1 MACPPAVFD
10 TLPGQG
16 AACLAALPPA
26 RAASAP
32 ALAGPASRFDPVR
45 FFIRSLPSQ
54 SPPLSPA
61 PLPADRPAGHARA
74 VDAPA
79 GPRPSACPGLVRVVA
94 TGDGGLC
101 RVRLPGGRLD
111 AAAARALAAAAREHG
126 SGVLDATNRANLQI
140 RGVRAGHETA
150 LAAALIEAG
159 LGPRENDTT
168 NPGSR
173 AGQRP
178 DLAAAALRD
187 DVRNVMLSP
196 AAGRDPAALADTR
209 ALGAALLDRLQGEP
223 RFAALSPKC
232 SLSIDGGEALAEL
245 AHPHDLWFSAY
256 RDASGALRYAFGL
269 AGHAPVAADDPPALA
284 SVAPEQVVD
293 CAHALLLAFLE
304 LAPKDARRIRDA
316 LASLSAEQLLAHAAA
331 RLMPAPRH
339 DAALRQ
345 WRRAPADLARRFG
358 IHDEM
363 NAATRQVGGQVP
375 LGRLDAA
382 TLEALAALAERDG
395 DGTLRF
401 TPWQGVLL
409 PAVREPA
416 AEAALASLASLGVV
430 CTADAPLA
438 HLVACAGSTGCA
450 RAQADTKADAR
461 ALAARLAEHGT
472 APLELH
478 LSGCP
483 RACAQPWPA
492 AATLLAVNP
501 GRYDLYRRDGG
512 SGFGRLAS
520 RHLTID
526 QAAAMLA
533 ASPRHQD

>member
-1 MACPPAVFD
+1 M
-10 TLPGQG
+10 
-16 AACLAALPPA
+16 
-26 RAASAP
+26 
-32 ALAGPASRFDPVR
+32 
-45 FFIRSLPSQ
+45 
-54 SPPLSPA
+54 
-61 PLPADRPAGHARA
+61 
-74 VDAPA
+74 PA
-79 GPRPSACPGLVRVVA
+79 GPRPIACPGLVRVVA

-101 RVRLPGGRLD
+101 RVRLPGGRLE

-126 SGVLDATNRANLQI
+126 SGALDVTNRANLQI
-140 RGVRAGHETA
+140 RGVRAGHEVA
-150 LAAALIEAG
+150 LAAALIAAG
-159 LGPRENDTT
+159 LGPRDAGATDPDSR
-168 NPGSR
+168 PG
-173 AGQRP
+173 QIP

-196 AAGRDPAALADTR
+196 AAGRDSAALADTR
-209 ALGAALLDRLQGEP
+209 ALGAALLDRLQDEP

-256 RDASGALRYAFGL
+256 RDAHGTLRYAFGL
-269 AGHAPVAADDPPALA
+269 AGHVPVAADDPPALA
-284 SVAPEQVVD
+284 SVASEQVVD
-293 CAHALLLAFLE
+293 CAHGLLLAFLE
-304 LAPKDARRIRDA
+304 LVPPEAKRIRDA
-316 LASLSAEQLLAHAAA
+316 LASLNAERLLTHTAA
-331 RLMPAPRH
+331 RLTPAPQR
-339 DAALRQ
+339 DAALTA

-358 IHDEM
+358 IHNEM

-409 PAVREPA
+409 PAVCEQA
-416 AEAALASLASLGVV
+416 AEAALVSLVALGVA

-438 HLVACAGSTGCA
+438 QLVACAGSTGCA

-461 ALAARLAEHGT
+461 ALAACLAERCA
-472 APLELH
+472 APLEIH

-492 AATLLAVNP
+492 AVTLIAVEL
-501 GRYDLYRRDGG
+501 GCYDLYRRDGDN
-512 SGFGRLAS
+512 GFGRLAA

>member
-1 MACPPAVFD
+1 M
-10 TLPGQG
+10 
-16 AACLAALPPA
+16 
-26 RAASAP
+26 
-32 ALAGPASRFDPVR
+32 
-45 FFIRSLPSQ
+45 
-54 SPPLSPA
+54 
-61 PLPADRPAGHARA
+61 
-74 VDAPA
+74 
-79 GPRPSACPGLVRVVA
+79 VRVVA

-101 RVRLPGGRLD
+101 RVRLPGGWLD

-126 SGVLDATNRANLQI
+126 SGELDATNRANLQI
-140 RGVRAGHETA
+140 RGVRAGHEAA
-150 LAAALIEAG
+150 LAAALIAA
-159 LGPRENDTT
+159 D
-168 NPGSR
+168 PGSR
-173 AGQRP
+173 PGPPP

-187 DVRNVMLSP
+187 DVRNLMLSP

-209 ALGAALLDRLQGEP
+209 ALGAALLDRLQDEP

-256 RDASGALRYAFGL
+256 RDAHGALRYAFGV
-269 AGHAPVAADDPPALA
+269 AGHTPVAADDPPALA

-304 LAPKDARRIRDA
+304 LAPPEAKRIRDA
-316 LASLSAEQLLAHAAA
+316 LASLDAKQLLAHAAA
-331 RLMPAPRH
+331 RLTPAPQR
-339 DAALRQ
+339 DAALTA

-358 IHDEM
+358 IHNEM

-409 PAVREPA
+409 PAVREQT
-416 AEAALASLASLGVV
+416 AEAALASLASLGVA

-450 RAQADTKADAR
+450 RARADTKADAR
-461 ALAARLAEHGT
+461 ALAERRA
-472 APLELH
+472 APLEIH

-492 AATLLAVNP
+492 AVTLIAVEP
-501 GRYDLYRRDGG
+501 GRYDLYRRDGDN
-512 SGFGRLAS
+512 GFGRLAA

>member
-1 MACPPAVFD
+1 M
-10 TLPGQG
+10 
-16 AACLAALPPA
+16 
-26 RAASAP
+26 
-32 ALAGPASRFDPVR
+32 
-45 FFIRSLPSQ
+45 
-54 SPPLSPA
+54 
-61 PLPADRPAGHARA
+61 
-74 VDAPA
+74 DAPA

-126 SGVLDATNRANLQI
+126 SGTLDATNRANLQI

-159 LGPRENDTT
+159 LGPREDGAA
-168 NPGSR
+168 NPGNCP
-173 AGQRP
+173 GQP
-178 DLAAAALRD
+178 LDLAAAALRD
-187 DVRNVMLSP
+187 DVGNVMLSP
-196 AAGRDPAALADTR
+196 AAGRDLAALADTR

-223 RFAALSPKC
+223 RFAVLSPKC
-232 SLSIDGGEALAEL
+232 SLAIDGGEALAEL

-256 RDASGALRYAFGL
+256 RDTRGALRYAFGL

-304 LAPKDARRIRDA
+304 LAPREAKRIRDA
-316 LASLSAEQLLAHAAA
+316 LASLSVEQLLTQAAA
-331 RLMPAPRH
+331 RLTPAPQR
-339 DAALRQ
+339 DAALTQ
-345 WRRAPADLARRFG
+345 WCRAPADLARRFG
-358 IHDEM
+358 IHNEV
-363 NAATRQVGGQVP
+363 NATTRQVGGQVP
-375 LGRLDAA
+375 LGRLDAPM
-382 TLEALAALAERDG
+382 LEALAALAERDG

-409 PAVREPA
+409 PAVREEA
-416 AEAALASLASLGVV
+416 AEAALSSLAAFGVI
-430 CTADAPLA
+430 CAADSPLA

-450 RAQADTKADAR
+450 RAKADTKADAQ
-461 ALAARLAEHGT
+461 ALAARLAERGT
-472 APLELH
+472 APLDIH
-478 LSGCP
+478 LSGCL

-492 AATLLAVNP
+492 AAALVAVEP
-501 GRYDLYRRDGG
+501 GRYDLYRRNGG
-512 SGFGRLAS
+512 SGFGQLAA

-533 ASPRHQD
+533 ALPRYQD